1 VRFVSLWPE
10 CYVLCTNP
18 VTSKVLFG

>member
-1 VRFVSLWPE
+1 VRFVSLWAE
-10 CYVLCTNP
+10 CYVLCTSP